1 MDYQQEAQS
10 TDLLLERAPTSK
22 GGVTL
27 KLDQGFKAVLRA
39 FRSFLANLF
48 NSSLLAK
55 GHHHWLK
62 CGNEDRWF
70 ERVNQFLSDLDI
82 HPTTKRDTAIAIL
95 LIFPAFGPSTGKDI
109 AKGDIYK
116 KTTVYN
122 LLQDEGMN
130 IFKLSISSNNN
141 EKLRDDFFEAP
152 IIQQLWE
159 KLAPKMK
166 LSDFFGE
173 RPSKNK
179 DTQPKGKK
187 GPNEKIK
194 ATYNEISKI
203 MKQRYGLSMSK
214 EWLRYFPIV

>member
-48 NSSLLAK
+48 NSSRLAK
-55 GHHHWLK
+55 GHHHWHK
-62 CGNEDRWF
+62 CGNEERWF
-70 ERVNQFLSDLDI
+70 ERVNQFLSYLDI
-82 HPTTKRDTAIAIL
+82 HATTKKDIAIAIL
-95 LIFPAFGPSTGKDI
+95 LIFPAFGPSTGNKFEI
-109 AKGDIYK
+109 K
-116 KTTVYN
+116 KTTEYKDYAVYK
-122 LLQDEGMN
+122 LLKDEGMN
-130 IFKLSISSNNN
+130 VFKLSISSNNN
-141 EKLRDDFFEAP
+141 EDLRDKFFKNP
-152 IIQQLWE
+152 IIKQLWE
-159 KLAPKMK
+159 KLAPQMK

-173 RPSKNK
+173 RPSMNK
-179 DTQPKGKK
+179 DNQPKGKK

-194 ATYNEISKI
+194 ATYPEISKI

-214 EWLRYFPIV
+214 EWLR